1 MRRGFLCARRKY
13 PLTRIRGRRTVCG
26 MTIREAAETL
36 GLKQSTLRLQIKL
49 RKLKAHKM
57 GATWYVNPAE
67 VERYARE
74 NRRQPKEGTA

>member
-1 MRRGFLCARRKY
+1 
-13 PLTRIRGRRTVCG
+13 
-26 MTIREAAETL
+26 MTIPEAAEAL
-36 GLKQSTLRLQIKL
+36 GLSASTLRLQIKL

-74 NRRQPKEGTA
+74 NSRRGYALPVDRTPVIGSEDVA